1 MKVAKDLC
9 ELAQAFARIVERIAE
24 RDEPTERES
33 DGGWLDQHSP
43 EAALGVRWHCR
54 AVRRRRA
61 EGKPGAAI
69 EGRRYLLT
77 REAMGEE
84 LARSPKPGL
93 RKCPAPPSGPRV
105 ASPPPSRRDTVAEAT
120 AKRLRLIRQGK

>member
-1 MKVAKDLC
+1 MRARADLV
-9 ELAQAFARIVERIAE
+9 ELARAFASIVERIAE
-24 RDEPTERES
+24 RDAPTEQ
-33 DGGWLDQHSP
+33 DGWLDQHSP

-77 REAMGEE
+77 REAMNEE
-84 LARSPKPGL
+84 ILRSPKPGL
-93 RKCPAPPSGPRV
+93 RKCPPIASGPRETTT
-105 ASPPPSRRDTVAEAT
+105 PPSRRDTVAEAT
-120 AKRLRLIRQGK
+120 AARLRLIRQRGK